1 MDGQDN
7 LPISRLYQRLNHF
20 LTKSI
25 QTMRWLG
32 QQESDNVDDRR
43 GSSGGGGGGLL
54 VGGGIG
60 SVLIALIYM
69 FLGGDPSEVLNQ
81 TSTSPVTTQSQSG
94 PQPDDAAASFTA
106 KVLGSTE
113 TVWTKLFAGQGA
125 QYQKP
130 TLVVFRQVTSSGCG
144 TAQDAMG
151 PFYCPLDQKVYM
163 DLSFY
168 DDLSQRFQAPGQ
180 FAAAYVVAHEI
191 GHHVQNQLGIMAQ
204 TDKLRQRLS
213 EREYNKVSVRL
224 ELQADFFAGVWAH
237 HAQGQGVA
245 FDANDVESA
254 LTAANAIGDDRI
266 QQQTQGRVV
275 PDAFTHGTSAQRV
288 YWFKKGL
295 ETGDLKQGDTFNST
309 EDANL

>member
-1 MDGQDN
+1 
-7 LPISRLYQRLNHF
+7 
-20 LTKSI
+20 
-25 QTMRWLG
+25 MRWLG
-32 QQESDNVDDRR
+32 QQESSNVDDRR
-43 GSSGGGGGGLL
+43 GSSGGGGGLL

-60 SVLIALIYM
+60 SVVIAIIYLL
-69 FLGGDPSEVLNQ
+69 LGGNPSEVLNQ
-81 TSTSPVTTQSQSG
+81 TASSSSTSQSPSG

-113 TVWTKLFAGQGA
+113 TIWTQLFAEQGA
-125 QYQKP
+125 QYRKP
-130 TLVVFRQVTSSGCG
+130 RLVVFRQVTQSGCG

-168 DDLSQRFQAPGQ
+168 DDLSERFQAPGE

-191 GHHVQNQLGIMAQ
+191 GHHVQNLLGVMDQ
-204 TDKLRQRLS
+204 TNKLRQRMS

-237 HAQGQGVA
+237 HASGKS
-245 FDANDVESA
+245 FELDPNDVESA

-266 QQQTQGRVV
+266 QQETQGRVV

-295 ETGDLKQGDTFNST
+295 KTGDLKQGDTFNST